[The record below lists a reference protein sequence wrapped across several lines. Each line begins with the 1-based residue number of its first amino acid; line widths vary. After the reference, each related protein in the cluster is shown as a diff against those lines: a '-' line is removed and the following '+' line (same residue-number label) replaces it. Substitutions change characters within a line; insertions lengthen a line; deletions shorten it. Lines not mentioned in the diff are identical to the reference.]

1 MRQKDELIDETKK
14 KNGVMKLLRFIGI
27 AAMILGIG
35 LKLYDFYANREMR
48 HFFED
53 RYCITELTKE
63 EQSMVLSVFDV
74 VIPENETTACISA
87 FGKRE
92 EIYFIEFDS
101 VKNNQNFYNANKHR
115 IGENGISGLSV
126 NETTN
131 DNGDH
136 YLTYAEY
143 VFPHSEVEKQ
153 RIADLYSELSESRK

>member
-1 MRQKDELIDETKK
+1 MEEKDIINETKK
-14 KNGVMKLLRFIGI
+14 NNKTLVLLRFIGI
-27 AAMILGIG
+27 AATILGIG
-35 LKLYDFYANREMR
+35 LKFYDFYANREMR

-74 VIPENETTACISA
+74 VIPENENTACIST

-131 DNGDH
+131 DNGEH

-143 VFPHSEVEKQ
+143 VSPHSEVEKQ

>member
-1 MRQKDELIDETKK
+1 MEEKDIINETKK
-14 KNGVMKLLRFIGI
+14 NNKTLVLLRFIGI

-74 VIPENETTACISA
+74 VIPENETTACIST

-115 IGENGISGLSV
+115 IGENGITGLSV

-136 YLTYAEY
+136 CLTYAEY